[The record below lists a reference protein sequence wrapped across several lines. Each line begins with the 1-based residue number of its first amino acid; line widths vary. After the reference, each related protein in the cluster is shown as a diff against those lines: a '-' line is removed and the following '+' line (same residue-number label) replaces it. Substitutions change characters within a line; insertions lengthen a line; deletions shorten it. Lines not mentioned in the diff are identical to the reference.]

1 MPRSPSAE
9 VGAASGTKRAAVG
22 GRSGL
27 GRSGLGRL
35 VPRLPILGDLRLGR
49 RLGWVIPVLIVL
61 VAAIVGYNAR
71 AIDQQRGSALVV
83 YTAAR
88 QRALVERYTTDVL
101 LVVDGFEA
109 DPEESGEDVREPV
122 DVLLDGGSVR
132 APQGGGA
139 RVEIPPARDWRVR
152 RKLEQDRR
160 LIDELIRTGDRL
172 LDGGRDDPQYEANV
186 TRLRVL
192 SAQLSSV
199 SNDAVREITQQTE
212 ASLSR
217 LVRIEIALG
226 LLSALA
232 ALALGLLLRRAGAEQ
247 AAQFRSLVN
256 NSSDLITVL
265 APDGTIAYQSPSVQ
279 RVLGRRPGDLVGT
292 PLGELV
298 HTDDQHDV
306 SVSLTELVEA
316 APGATANFGC
326 RLQHEDGSW
335 RHVESICTNLADD
348 PRVHG
353 LVLNIRD
360 VTEQAALRQSISDL
374 LHNLAR
380 RSQGLVDRQ
389 LELIDELER
398 NEVDPDRLQELFR
411 MDHLATR
418 MRRNVEN
425 LIVLSGVDQRRRWSE
440 SVPLH
445 DVVEAAVAEVED
457 YSRVQVAGIH
467 SLALVGQAASDVAHL
482 LAELVENATTF
493 SSPTTRVEVSGGPTG
508 NGYVLEIEDHGI
520 GMSDAELAEAN
531 RRLAEPLAADVA
543 VSRMMGFHVVGRLAA
558 RHGIRVQLRHC
569 WFGGVTALVLLP
581 AVLLGSAGEHPAMAP
596 PVPAGVMASPE
607 SLLLAQTT
615 KSGWQPRAHL
625 PLRRH
630 AGPAPNRGGDTDAA
644 AEAGEPFE

>member
-1 MPRSPSAE
+1 
-9 VGAASGTKRAAVG
+9 
-22 GRSGL
+22 
-27 GRSGLGRL
+27 L

-49 RLGWVIPVLIVL
+49 RLGWVIFLLIVL

-71 AIDQQRGSALVV
+71 AISQQRGSALVV
-83 YTAAR
+83 NQATR
-88 QRALVERYTTDVL
+88 QRALVERYTRDVL
-101 LVVDGFEA
+101 LKVDGFKA
-109 DPEESGEDVREPV
+109 DPKDSAEAVRQPV

-132 APQGGGA
+132 APQGDGS
-139 RVEIPPARDWRVR
+139 RVEIEPARNWRIR
-152 RKLEQDRR
+152 RKLENDRH
-160 LIDELIRTGDRL
+160 LIDELIRTGDRVL
-172 LDGGRDDPQYEANV
+172 KGGPDSPSYEADV

-192 SAQLSSV
+192 GAQLSSV
-199 SNDAVREITQQTE
+199 SNDAAQEITQQTE
-212 ASLSR
+212 ASISR

-226 LLSALA
+226 LLGVLA
-232 ALALGLLLRRAGAEQ
+232 ALALGLVLRRAGAEQ

-265 APDGTIAYQSPSVQ
+265 GPDGTIAYQSPSVQ
-279 RVLGRRPGDLVGT
+279 RVLGRRAADLTGTALGDLVH
-292 PLGELV
+292 P
-298 HTDDQHDV
+298 DDRHDV
-306 SVSLTELVEA
+306 NDSLTKLAEA
-316 APGATANFGC
+316 APGATASFGC

-398 NEVDPDRLQELFR
+398 NEVDPDRLHELFR

-440 SVPLH
+440 SVPLR
-445 DVVEAAVAEVED
+445 DVVEAAVGEVEE
-457 YSRVQVAGIH
+457 YSRVQITGIH
-467 SLALVGQAASDVAHL
+467 DLTLVGQAASDVAHL
-482 LAELVENATTF
+482 LAELVENATSF
-493 SSPTTRVEVSGGPTG
+493 SSPTTMVEVSGGPTG

-520 GMSDAELAEAN
+520 GMSDTELDEAN

-581 AVLLGSAGEHPAMAP
+581 AALLGSAGEMSM
-596 PVPAGVMASPE
+596 PVPAGVMVSPE
-607 SLLLAQTT
+607 RLLLANTT
-615 KSGWQPRAHL
+615 KSGWQPRTHL
-625 PLRRH
+625 PLRQ
-630 AGPAPNRGGDTDAA
+630 AGPPPDHGGDPDAA
-644 AEAGEPFE
+644 AEAGDSFE

>member
-1 MPRSPSAE
+1 MRRSPSAE
-9 VGAASGTKRAAVG
+9 VGAASATQRTAAG
-22 GRSGL
+22 GRSGI
-27 GRSGLGRL
+27 GRL

-71 AIDQQRGSALVV
+71 AIAQQRGSALVV

-88 QRALVERYTTDVL
+88 QRALVERYTKDVL
-101 LVVDGFEA
+101 LVVDGFQA
-109 DPEESGEDVREPV
+109 DPEESGEAMRQPV
-122 DVLLDGGSVR
+122 NVLLDGGSVR
-132 APQGGGA
+132 APQGDGS
-139 RVEIPPARDWRVR
+139 RVEIPPARDWKVR

-172 LDGGRDDPQYEANV
+172 LDGGRADPRYAAGV

-199 SNDAVREITQQTE
+199 SNDAVQEITQQTE

-232 ALALGLLLRRAGAEQ
+232 ALAMGLLLRRAGTEQ

-279 RVLGRRPGDLVGT
+279 RMLGRRAADLIGTALGDLVH
-292 PLGELV
+292 P
-298 HTDDQHDV
+298 DDQHDV
-306 SVSLTELVEA
+306 NASLTKLVDA
-316 APGATANFGC
+316 APGATDNFGC
-326 RLQHEDGSW
+326 RLRHEDGSW
-335 RHVESICTNLADD
+335 RYVESICTNLADD
-348 PRVHG
+348 PRVNG

-360 VTEQAALRQSISDL
+360 VTEQAALRKSIGDL

-398 NEVDPDRLQELFR
+398 SEVDPDRLHELFR

-425 LIVLSGVDQRRRWSE
+425 LIVLSGVEPRRRWSE
-440 SVPLH
+440 SVPLR

-467 SLALVGQAASDVAHL
+467 GLTLAGRAASDVAHL
-482 LAELVENATTF
+482 LAELVENATSF
-493 SSPTTRVEVSGGPTG
+493 SSPTTWVEISGGPTG

-569 WFGGVTALVLLP
+569 WFGGVAALVLLP
-581 AVLLGSAGEHPAMAP
+581 ADLLGSAGEHPATAP
-596 PVPAGVMASPE
+596 PVPAGVMVSPE
-607 SLLLAQTT
+607 PLLLANTT
-615 KSGWQPRAHL
+615 ESGWQPRAHL

-630 AGPAPNRGGDTDAA
+630 AAPAPNRGGDTDAA
-644 AEAGEPFE
+644 AEAGEPVE

>member
-1 MPRSPSAE
+1 MRRSPSAE
-9 VGAASGTKRAAVG
+9 VGAASATQRAAAG
-22 GRSGL
+22 GRSGI
-27 GRSGLGRL
+27 GRL

-61 VAAIVGYNAR
+61 VVAIVGYNAR
-71 AIDQQRGSALVV
+71 AIAQQRGSALIVSV
-83 YTAAR
+83 AAR

-101 LVVDGFEA
+101 LVVDGFQA
-109 DPEESGEDVREPV
+109 DPEESAEDVRQPV

-172 LDGGRDDPQYEANV
+172 LDGGRADPEYDANV

-226 LLSALA
+226 LLSVLA

-265 APDGTIAYQSPSVQ
+265 APDGTIAYQSPSVE
-279 RVLGRRPGDLVGT
+279 RMLGRRAADLVGT
-292 PLGELV
+292 ALGDLV
-298 HTDDQHDV
+298 HPDDQHPV
-306 SVSLTELVEA
+306 NVSLTKLEE

-326 RLQHEDGSW
+326 RLRHEDGSW

-348 PRVHG
+348 PRVNG

-360 VTEQAALRQSISDL
+360 VTEQAALRKSIGDL

-398 NEVDPDRLQELFR
+398 SEVDPDRLHELFR

-425 LIVLSGVDQRRRWSE
+425 LIVLSGVEQRRRWSE
-440 SVPLH
+440 SVPLR

-467 SLALVGQAASDVAHL
+467 DLTLAGRAASDVAHL
-482 LAELVENATTF
+482 LAELVENATSF
-493 SSPTTRVEVSGGPTG
+493 SSPTTMVEVSGGPTG
-508 NGYVLEIEDHGI
+508 NGYVIEIEDHGI
-520 GMSDAELAEAN
+520 GMSDAELAETN

-558 RHGIRVQLRHC
+558 RHGIRVQLRHR
-569 WFGGVTALVLLP
+569 WFGGVAALVLLP
-581 AVLLGSAGEHPAMAP
+581 AALLGSAGERPAMAP
-596 PVPAGVMASPE
+596 PVPAGVVVSPE
-607 SLLLAQTT
+607 PLLLANARE
-615 KSGWQPRAHL
+615 SGWQPRAHL

-630 AGPAPNRGGDTDAA
+630 AAPAPNRGGGTHAA
-644 AEAGEPFE
+644 AEAGEPVE

>member
-1 MPRSPSAE
+1 MRRSPSAE
-9 VGAASGTKRAAVG
+9 AGAASATRRAGAG
-22 GRSGL
+22 GRAGI
-27 GRSGLGRL
+27 GRL

-49 RLGWVIPVLIVL
+49 RLGWVIPVLVIL
-61 VAAIVGYNAR
+61 VAAIVVYNAR
-71 AIDQQRGSALVV
+71 ALDQQRGSALIVNL
-83 YTAAR
+83 AAR

-101 LVVDGFEA
+101 LKVDGFEA
-109 DPEESGEDVREPV
+109 DPEESAEDVREPV

-132 APQGGGA
+132 APQGDGS
-139 RVEIPPARDWRVR
+139 RVEIPPARDWKVR
-152 RKLEQDRR
+152 LKLEQDRR
-160 LIDELIRTGDRL
+160 LIDKLIVTGDRL
-172 LDGGRDDPQYEANV
+172 LDGGPDSPRYEDNV
-186 TRLRVL
+186 TELRVL

-199 SNDAVREITQQTE
+199 SNDAAREITQVTE
-212 ASLSR
+212 ASISR

-226 LLSALA
+226 LLGVLA

-265 APDGTIAYQSPSVQ
+265 ATDGTIAYQSPSVQ
-279 RVLGRRPGDLVGT
+279 RVLGRRAADLVGT
-292 PLGELV
+292 ALVDLV
-298 HTDDQHDV
+298 HPDDRPDV
-306 SVSLTELVEA
+306 NIALTKLVE

-326 RLQHEDGSW
+326 RLQHDDGSW

-348 PRVHG
+348 PRVNG

-360 VTEQAALRQSISDL
+360 VTEQAALRKSIGDL

-389 LELIDELER
+389 LELVDELER
-398 NEVDPDRLQELFR
+398 KEVDPDRLQELFR

-440 SVPLH
+440 SVPLR
-445 DVVEAAVAEVED
+445 DVVEAAVGEVED
-457 YSRVQVAGIH
+457 YSRVQVAGIQDLT
-467 SLALVGQAASDVAHL
+467 LAGRAASDVAHL
-482 LAELVENATTF
+482 LAELVENATSF
-493 SSPTTRVEVSGGPTG
+493 SSPTTTVEVSGGPTG

-581 AVLLGSAGEHPAMAP
+581 AVLLGSAGEHPGMAA
-596 PVPAGVMASPE
+596 PVPAGVMGSPE
-607 SLLLAQTT
+607 ALLLANAT

-630 AGPAPNRGGDTDAA
+630 AAPAPHRGGDMDAA
-644 AEAGEPFE
+644 AEAGERAE

>member
-1 MPRSPSAE
+1 MTQRT
-9 VGAASGTKRAAVG
+9 AAG
-22 GRSGL
+22 GRSGI
-27 GRSGLGRL
+27 RRL
-35 VPRLPILGDLRLGR
+35 FLRLPILGDLRLGR

-61 VAAIVGYNAR
+61 VAAIVVYNAR
-71 AIDQQRGSALVV
+71 AIGQQRGSALVV

-88 QRALVERYTTDVL
+88 QRAFVERYTTDVL
-101 LVVDGFEA
+101 LVVDGFKA

-132 APQGGGA
+132 APQGGGQ

-172 LDGGRDDPQYEANV
+172 LDGGRADPEYDANV

-226 LLSALA
+226 LLSVLA

-279 RVLGRRPGDLVGT
+279 RVLGRPPADLVGT
-292 PLGELV
+292 ALGDLV
-298 HTDDQHDV
+298 HPDDQDHVD
-306 SVSLTELVEA
+306 VSLTKLVE

-348 PRVHG
+348 PRVNG

-360 VTEQAALRQSISDL
+360 VTEQAALRKSIGDL

-398 NEVDPDRLQELFR
+398 NEVDPDRLDELFR

-425 LIVLSGVDQRRRWSE
+425 LIVLSGVEQRRRWSE
-440 SVPLH
+440 SVPLR

-467 SLALVGQAASDVAHL
+467 DLTLAGQAASDVAHL
-482 LAELVENATTF
+482 LAELVENATSF
-493 SSPTTRVEVSGGPTG
+493 SSPTTWVEVSGGPTG

-520 GMSDAELAEAN
+520 GMSDTELAEAN

-569 WFGGVTALVLLP
+569 WFGGITALVLLP

-596 PVPAGVMASPE
+596 PVPAGVMTSPE
-607 SLLLAQTT
+607 SLLLANST

-625 PLRRH
+625 PLRGH
-630 AGPAPNRGGDTDAA
+630 AAPAPNRGGDTDAA
-644 AEAGEPFE
+644 AEAGEPVE

>member
-1 MPRSPSAE
+1 MPHSRSAE
-9 VGAASGTKRAAVG
+9 LGAASATERRAAG
-22 GRSGL
+22 GRSGI
-27 GRSGLGRL
+27 GRL

-61 VAAIVGYNAR
+61 VTAIVVYNAR
-71 AIDQQRGSALVV
+71 AISQQRGTALVV
-83 YTAAR
+83 NTAAR

-101 LVVDGFEA
+101 LKVDGFKA
-109 DPEESGEDVREPV
+109 DPEESAEDVREPV

-132 APQGGGA
+132 APQGDGS
-139 RVEIPPARDWRVR
+139 RVEIPPARDRRVR
-152 RKLEQDRR
+152 LKLEQDRR
-160 LIDELIRTGDRL
+160 LIDELIGTGDDVL
-172 LDGGRDDPQYEANV
+172 EGGREDPEYDANV
-186 TRLRVL
+186 TKLRVL

-199 SNDAVREITQQTE
+199 SNDAAREITQVTE
-212 ASLSR
+212 ASISR

-226 LLSALA
+226 LLGVLA

-265 APDGTIAYQSPSVQ
+265 EPDGTIAYQSPSVQ
-279 RVLGRRPGDLVGT
+279 RMLGRRPTDLVGT
-292 PLGELV
+292 PLGDLV
-298 HTDDQHDV
+298 HPDDEHQV
-306 SVSLTELVEA
+306 NVSLAELEE
-316 APGATANFGC
+316 APGASANFGC
-326 RLQHEDGSW
+326 RLQHKDGSW

-348 PRVHG
+348 PRVNG

-360 VTEQAALRQSISDL
+360 VTEQAALRKSIGDL

-398 NEVDPDRLQELFR
+398 NEADPDRLDELFR

-425 LIVLSGVDQRRRWSE
+425 LIVLSGVDQRRRWSA
-440 SVPLH
+440 SVPLP

-457 YSRVQVAGIH
+457 YSRVQVTGIDDLT
-467 SLALVGQAASDVAHL
+467 LAGQAASDVAHL
-482 LAELVENATTF
+482 LAELVENATSF
-493 SSPTTRVEVSGGPTG
+493 SSPSTTVDVSGSPAGT
-508 NGYVLEIEDHGI
+508 GYVLEIEDHGI
-520 GMSDAELAEAN
+520 GMSDDELAEAN

-569 WFGGVTALVLLP
+569 WFGGITALVLLP
-581 AVLLGSAGEHPAMAP
+581 AVLVGSDGEHPAMAP

-607 SLLLAQTT
+607 PLLLAQAPI
-615 KSGWQPRAHL
+615 SGWQPRARL
-625 PLRRH
+625 PLRRQP
-630 AGPAPNRGGDTDAA
+630 APAPAPNRGRDPDAA
-644 AEAGEPFE
+644 AGAGEPVE

>member
-1 MPRSPSAE
+1 MRRSPSAE
-9 VGAASGTKRAAVG
+9 VGAASATQRTAAG
-22 GRSGL
+22 GRSGI
-27 GRSGLGRL
+27 GRL
-35 VPRLPILGDLRLGR
+35 VPRLPILGDLHLGR

-61 VAAIVGYNAR
+61 VTAIVGYNAR
-71 AIDQQRGSALVV
+71 AIAQQRGSALIVN
-83 YTAAR
+83 TAAR
-88 QRALVERYTTDVL
+88 QRALVERYTKDVL
-101 LVVDGFEA
+101 LVVDGFQA
-109 DPEESGEDVREPV
+109 DPEESGEAVRQPV
-122 DVLLDGGSVR
+122 NVLLDGGSVR
-132 APQGGGA
+132 APQGDGS
-139 RVEIPPARDWRVR
+139 RVEIPPARDWKVR

-172 LDGGRDDPQYEANV
+172 LDGGRAAPDYAAGV

-199 SNDAVREITQQTE
+199 SNDAAQEITQQTE

-226 LLSALA
+226 LLSVLA
-232 ALALGLLLRRAGAEQ
+232 ALAVGLLLRRAGAEQ

-265 APDGTIAYQSPSVQ
+265 APDGKITYQSPSVQ
-279 RVLGRRPGDLVGT
+279 RLLGRRAADLVGT
-292 PLGELV
+292 ALGDLV
-298 HTDDQHDV
+298 HPDDRHDV
-306 SVSLTELVEA
+306 NTSLTRLVE
-316 APGATANFGC
+316 APGATANLGC
-326 RLQHEDGSW
+326 RLQHQDGSW

-348 PRVHG
+348 PRVNG

-360 VTEQAALRQSISDL
+360 VTEQAALRKSIGDL

-398 NEVDPDRLQELFR
+398 SEVDPDRLDELFR

-440 SVPLH
+440 SVPLR
-445 DVVEAAVAEVED
+445 DVVEAAVAEVEE
-457 YSRVQVAGIH
+457 YSRVQVGGIH
-467 SLALVGQAASDVAHL
+467 DLTLSGQAASDVAHL
-482 LAELVENATTF
+482 VAELVENATSF
-493 SSPTTRVEVSGGPTG
+493 SSPTTRVEVSGGPAG

-531 RRLAEPLAADVA
+531 NRLAAPLAADIA

-569 WFGGVTALVLLP
+569 WFGGVAALVLLP
-581 AVLLGSAGEHPAMAP
+581 PALLGSAGERPAMAP

-607 SLLLAQTT
+607 PLLLAETT
-615 KSGWQPRAHL
+615 ESGWQQRAHL
-625 PLRRH
+625 PPPRH
-630 AGPAPNRGGDTDAA
+630 AAPAPSRGGDTDAA
-644 AEAGEPFE
+644 AEAGDPVE

>member
-1 MPRSPSAE
+1 MRRSPSAE
-9 VGAASGTKRAAVG
+9 VGAASATERAAAG
-22 GRSGL
+22 GRSGI
-27 GRSGLGRL
+27 GRL

-61 VAAIVGYNAR
+61 VAAIIGYNAR
-71 AIDQQRGSALVV
+71 AISQQRGSALVV

-88 QRALVERYTTDVL
+88 QRAFVERYTTDVL
-101 LVVDGFEA
+101 LVVDGFQA
-109 DPEESGEDVREPV
+109 DPKESGEDVREPV

-132 APQGGGA
+132 APQGGGR

-172 LDGGRDDPQYEANV
+172 LDGGRADPEYKANV

-226 LLSALA
+226 LLGVLA

-265 APDGTIAYQSPSVQ
+265 ARDGTIAYQSPSVQ
-279 RVLGRRPGDLVGT
+279 RVLGRRAADLAGTTLGDLVH
-292 PLGELV
+292 P
-298 HTDDQHDV
+298 DDQDDV
-306 SVSLTELVEA
+306 NASLTELVEA

-326 RLQHEDGSW
+326 RLQHKDGSW
-335 RHVESICTNLADD
+335 RHVESISTNLADD
-348 PRVHG
+348 PRVNG

-360 VTEQAALRQSISDL
+360 VTEQAALRKSISDL

-389 LELIDELER
+389 LEL
-398 NEVDPDRLQELFR
+398 FR
-411 MDHLATR
+411 MDQLATR

-440 SVPLH
+440 SVPLR
-445 DVVEAAVAEVED
+445 DVVEAAVGEVEE
-457 YSRVQVAGIH
+457 YSRVRVAGIH
-467 SLALVGQAASDVAHL
+467 DLTLAGQAASDVAHL
-482 LAELVENATTF
+482 LAELVENATSF
-493 SSPTTRVEVSGGPTG
+493 SSPTTWVEVSGGPTG

-520 GMSDAELAEAN
+520 GMSDAELDEAN

-581 AVLLGSAGEHPAMAP
+581 AVLLGSAGEHLAMAP
-596 PVPAGVMASPE
+596 PVPAGVTASPE
-607 SLLLAQTT
+607 ALLLANNT

-625 PLRRH
+625 PLRGH
-630 AGPAPNRGGDTDAA
+630 PAPAPNRGRDTDAA
-644 AEAGEPFE
+644 AEAGEPVE

>member
-1 MPRSPSAE
+1 MRRSPSAKA
-9 VGAASGTKRAAVG
+9 GAASATQRKAAG
-22 GRSGL
+22 GRSGI
-27 GRSGLGRL
+27 GRL

-61 VAAIVGYNAR
+61 VIAIVGYNAR
-71 AIDQQRGSALVV
+71 ALGQQRGSALIVN
-83 YTAAR
+83 TATR
-88 QRALVERYTTDVL
+88 QRALVERYTKDVL
-101 LVVDGFEA
+101 LVVDGFKA
-109 DPEESGEDVREPV
+109 DPEDSGEAMRQPV

-139 RVEIPPARDWRVR
+139 RVEIPPASNWRVR

-160 LIDELIRTGDRL
+160 LIDELILTGNRL
-172 LDGGRDDPQYEANV
+172 LEGGRADPSYAADV

-199 SNDAVREITQQTE
+199 SNDAAQEITQQAE
-212 ASLSR
+212 ASLNR
-217 LVRIEIALG
+217 LVRIEVGLG
-226 LLSALA
+226 LLSVLA
-232 ALALGLLLRRAGAEQ
+232 ALGLGLLLRRAGAEQ

-279 RVLGRRPGDLVGT
+279 RVLGRPAADLVGT
-292 PLGELV
+292 TLDDLV
-298 HTDDQHDV
+298 HPDDRHDV
-306 SVSLTELVEA
+306 DASLTKLEET
-316 APGATANFGC
+316 PGATTNFGC
-326 RLQHEDGSW
+326 RLRHDDGSW

-348 PRVHG
+348 PRVNG

-398 NEVDPDRLQELFR
+398 NEVDPDRLHELFR

-440 SVPLH
+440 SVPLG

-467 SLALVGQAASDVAHL
+467 DLTLAGQAASDVAHL
-482 LAELVENATTF
+482 LAELVENATSF
-493 SSPTTRVEVSGGPTG
+493 SSPTTIVKVSGGPTG

-520 GMSDAELAEAN
+520 GMSDADLDEAN
-531 RRLAEPLAADVA
+531 RRLAEPLAADIA
-543 VSRMMGFHVVGRLAA
+543 VSKMMGFHVVGRLAA
-558 RHGIRVQLRHC
+558 RHGIRVQLRHR
-569 WFGGVTALVLLP
+569 WFGGVAALVLLP
-581 AVLLGSAGEHPAMAP
+581 SALLDWAREHPAVAP

-607 SLLLAQTT
+607 PFLPANTT
-615 KSGWQPRAHL
+615 ASGWQPRAHL
-625 PLRRH
+625 PLHRH
-630 AGPAPNRGGDTDAA
+630 TAPAPNGGGDTDAA
-644 AEAGEPFE
+644 AEAGEPAE

>member
-1 MPRSPSAE
+1 MPRSRSAE
-9 VGAASGTKRAAVG
+9 LGAASATQRTAAG
-22 GRSGL
+22 GRSGI
-27 GRSGLGRL
+27 GRL

-61 VAAIVGYNAR
+61 VAAIVVYNAR
-71 AIDQQRGSALVV
+71 AIAEQRGSALVV
-83 YTAAR
+83 NLAAR
-88 QRALVERYTTDVL
+88 QRALVERYTKDVL
-101 LVVDGFEA
+101 LVLDGFQA
-109 DPEESGEDVREPV
+109 DPKESAEDVREPV

-132 APQGGGA
+132 APQGDGS

-160 LIDELIRTGDRL
+160 LIDELIQTGDRL
-172 LDGGRDDPQYEANV
+172 LDGGRDDPRYAADL

-199 SNDAVREITQQTE
+199 SNDAAQEITQQTE

-279 RVLGRRPGDLVGT
+279 RILGRHPANLVGTALGDLVH
-292 PLGELV
+292 P
-298 HTDDQHDV
+298 DDQHDV
-306 SVSLTELVEA
+306 SASLTKLVEA

-326 RLQHEDGSW
+326 RLQHNDGSW
-335 RHVESICTNLADD
+335 RHMESICTNLADD
-348 PRVHG
+348 PRIHG

-398 NEVDPDRLQELFR
+398 NEVDPDRLHELFR

-425 LIVLSGVDQRRRWSE
+425 LIVLSGVEQRRRWSE
-440 SVPLH
+440 SVPLR
-445 DVVEAAVAEVED
+445 DVVEAAVAEVEE

-467 SLALVGQAASDVAHL
+467 DLTLAGQAASDVAHL
-482 LAELVENATTF
+482 LAELIENATSF
-493 SSPTTRVEVSGGPTG
+493 SSPTTMVEVSGSPTG

-520 GMSDAELAEAN
+520 GMSDADLAEAN
-531 RRLAEPLAADVA
+531 RRLAEPLAADNIA

-558 RHGIRVQLRHC
+558 RHGIRVQLRHH

-581 AVLLGSAGEHPAMAP
+581 AVLVGSAGEHPAMAP
-596 PVPAGVMASPE
+596 PVPAGVMVSPE
-607 SLLLAQTT
+607 PLLLANAT

-630 AGPAPNRGGDTDAA
+630 AAPAPNHGGDTDAA
-644 AEAGEPFE
+644 AGAGEPVE

>member
-1 MPRSPSAE
+1 MRRSPSAE
-9 VGAASGTKRAAVG
+9 VGAASATQRTAAG
-22 GRSGL
+22 GRSGI
-27 GRSGLGRL
+27 GRL

-71 AIDQQRGSALVV
+71 AIAQQRGSALVV

-88 QRALVERYTTDVL
+88 QRALVERYTKDVL
-101 LVVDGFEA
+101 LVVDGFQA
-109 DPEESGEDVREPV
+109 DPEDSGEAMRQPV

-139 RVEIPPARDWRVR
+139 RVKVSPARDWKVR

-160 LIDELIRTGDRL
+160 LIDELIHTGDRL
-172 LDGGRDDPQYEANV
+172 QEGGRADPVYDANV
-186 TRLRVL
+186 TQLRVL

-199 SNDAVREITQQTE
+199 SNDAVQEITQQTE

-226 LLSALA
+226 LLSVLA
-232 ALALGLLLRRAGAEQ
+232 ALALGLLLRRAGTEQ

-279 RVLGRRPGDLVGT
+279 RMLGRRAADLVGT
-292 PLGELV
+292 ALGDLV
-298 HTDDQHDV
+298 HPDDQHDV
-306 SVSLTELVEA
+306 NVVLTKLVEA

-326 RLQHEDGSW
+326 RLQHKDGSW
-335 RHVESICTNLADD
+335 RHVESICANLADD
-348 PRVHG
+348 PRVNG

-360 VTEQAALRQSISDL
+360 VTEQAALRKSIGDL

-398 NEVDPDRLQELFR
+398 NEVDPERLDELFR

-425 LIVLSGVDQRRRWSE
+425 LIVLSGVDQRRRWRA
-440 SVPLH
+440 SVPLR

-467 SLALVGQAASDVAHL
+467 DLTLAGQAASDVAHL
-482 LAELVENATTF
+482 LAELVENATSF
-493 SSPTTRVEVSGGPTG
+493 SSPTTTVEVSGGPTG

-520 GMSDAELAEAN
+520 GMSDIELDEAN

-581 AVLLGSAGEHPAMAP
+581 AVLLGSDGERPAMAP
-596 PVPAGVMASPE
+596 LVPAGVMVSPE
-607 SLLLAQTT
+607 PLLLAETT
-615 KSGWQPRAHL
+615 VSGWQPRAHL

-630 AGPAPNRGGDTDAA
+630 AAPAPNRGGDTDAA
-644 AEAGEPFE
+644 AEAGEPVE

>member
-1 MPRSPSAE
+1 MRRSPSAE
-9 VGAASGTKRAAVG
+9 VGAASATQRTAAG
-22 GRSGL
+22 GRSGI
-27 GRSGLGRL
+27 GRL

-61 VAAIVGYNAR
+61 VTAIVGYNAR
-71 AIDQQRGSALVV
+71 AIAQQRGSALIVN
-83 YTAAR
+83 TAAR
-88 QRALVERYTTDVL
+88 QRALVERYTKDVL
-101 LVVDGFEA
+101 LVVDGFQA
-109 DPEESGEDVREPV
+109 DPEESGEAVRQPV
-122 DVLLDGGSVR
+122 NVLLDGGSVR
-132 APQGGGA
+132 APQGDGS
-139 RVEIPPARDWRVR
+139 RVEIPPARDWKVR

-172 LDGGRDDPQYEANV
+172 LDGGRAAPDYAAGV

-199 SNDAVREITQQTE
+199 SNDAAQEITQQTE

-226 LLSALA
+226 LLSVLA
-232 ALALGLLLRRAGAEQ
+232 ALAVGLLLRRAGAEQ

-265 APDGTIAYQSPSVQ
+265 APDGRITYQSPSVQ
-279 RVLGRRPGDLVGT
+279 RLLGRRAADLVGT
-292 PLGELV
+292 ALGDLV
-298 HTDDQHDV
+298 HPDDRHDV
-306 SVSLTELVEA
+306 NTSLTRLVE
-316 APGATANFGC
+316 APGATANLGC
-326 RLQHEDGSW
+326 RLQHQDGSW

-348 PRVHG
+348 PRVNG

-360 VTEQAALRQSISDL
+360 VTEQAALRKSIGDL

-398 NEVDPDRLQELFR
+398 SEVDPDRLDELFR

-440 SVPLH
+440 SVPLR

-457 YSRVQVAGIH
+457 YSRVQVAGVH
-467 SLALVGQAASDVAHL
+467 DLTLSGQAASDVAHL
-482 LAELVENATTF
+482 LAELVENATSF

-531 RRLAEPLAADVA
+531 RRLAEPLAADIA

-569 WFGGVTALVLLP
+569 WFGGVAALVLLP
-581 AVLLGSAGEHPAMAP
+581 AVLLGSAGEQPAMAP
-596 PVPAGVMASPE
+596 PVPAGVMVSPE
-607 SLLLAQTT
+607 PLLVAKATA
-615 KSGWQPRAHL
+615 SGWQPRAHL

-630 AGPAPNRGGDTDAA
+630 AAPAPNRGGDTDAA
-644 AEAGEPFE
+644 AGAGEPVD

>member
-1 MPRSPSAE
+1 MGRSSSAE
-9 VGAASGTKRAAVG
+9 VGAASATQRTAAG
-22 GRSGL
+22 GRSGI
-27 GRSGLGRL
+27 GRL

-61 VAAIVGYNAR
+61 VAAIVAYNAR
-71 AIDQQRGSALVV
+71 AIDHQRGSALVI

-88 QRALVERYTTDVL
+88 QRALVERYTMDVL
-101 LVVDGFEA
+101 LVVQGFQA
-109 DPEESGEDVREPV
+109 DPEDSGEAMRQPV

-139 RVEIPPARDWRVR
+139 RVEIPPARDWRIR
-152 RKLEQDRR
+152 AKLEQDRR

-172 LDGGRDDPQYEANV
+172 LAGGPADPGYAADV

-226 LLSALA
+226 LLSAFA
-232 ALALGLLLRRAGAEQ
+232 ALGLGLLLRRAGTEQ

-279 RVLGRRPGDLVGT
+279 RVLGRRAADLVGT
-292 PLGELV
+292 ALGDLV
-298 HTDDQHDV
+298 HLDDRHQV
-306 SVSLTELVEA
+306 VVALTKLVEA
-316 APGATANFGC
+316 TPGATANFGC

-335 RHVESICTNLADD
+335 RHVESSCTNLAHD
-348 PRVHG
+348 PRVNG

-360 VTEQAALRQSISDL
+360 VTEQAALRKSIGDL

-389 LELIDELER
+389 LELLDELER
-398 NEVDPDRLQELFR
+398 NEVDPDRLEELFR

-425 LIVLSGVDQRRRWSE
+425 LIVLSGVGQRRRWSE
-440 SVPLH
+440 SVPLR

-457 YSRVQVAGIH
+457 YSRVQVTDIDDLT
-467 SLALVGQAASDVAHL
+467 LAGQAASDVAHL
-482 LAELVENATTF
+482 LAELVENATLF
-493 SSPTTRVEVSGGPTG
+493 SSPTIRVEVSGGPAG

-558 RHGIRVQLRHC
+558 RHGIRVQLRHN

-581 AVLLGSAGEHPAMAP
+581 AVLLGPAGEHPEMAP
-596 PVPAGVMASPE
+596 PLPAGVRASPE
-607 SLLLAQTT
+607 PLLPAKTT
-615 KSGWQPRAHL
+615 KLGWQPRAHL

-630 AGPAPNRGGDTDAA
+630 AAPASNRGPDMDAA
-644 AEAGEPFE
+644 PEAGEPFE

>member
-1 MPRSPSAE
+1 MRRSPSAE
-9 VGAASGTKRAAVG
+9 AGAASAAQRAAAG
-22 GRSGL
+22 GRSGI
-27 GRSGLGRL
+27 GRL

-71 AIDQQRGSALVV
+71 AIAQQRGSALAV

-101 LVVDGFEA
+101 LVVDGFQA
-109 DPEESGEDVREPV
+109 DPKESGEDVRQPV

-132 APQGGGA
+132 APQGDGS
-139 RVEIPPARDWRVR
+139 RVEIPPARDWKVR

-172 LDGGRDDPQYEANV
+172 LDGGRADSRYAADV

-199 SNDAVREITQQTE
+199 SNDAVQEITQQTE

-265 APDGTIAYQSPSVQ
+265 APDGTITYQSPSVE
-279 RVLGRRPGDLVGT
+279 RMLGRRPADLVGT
-292 PLGELV
+292 ALGDLV
-298 HTDDQHDV
+298 HPDDRHDV
-306 SVSLTELVEA
+306 SISLTKLAES
-316 APGATANFGC
+316 PGATANFGC

-348 PRVHG
+348 PRVRG

-360 VTEQAALRQSISDL
+360 VTEQAALRKSIGEL
-374 LHNLAR
+374 YHNLAR
-380 RSQGLVDRQ
+380 RSQGLVDLQ
-389 LELIDELER
+389 LELIEELER
-398 NEVDPDRLQELFR
+398 GEVDPDRLEELVR
-411 MDHLATR
+411 IDHLATR
-418 MRRNVEN
+418 MRRNAEN
-425 LIVLSGVDQRRRWSE
+425 LIVLSGVEQHRRWSE
-440 SVPLH
+440 PVPLR
-445 DVVEAAVAEVED
+445 DVVEAALAELKE
-457 YSRVQVAGIH
+457 YSRVQVAPLH
-467 SLALVGQAASDVAHL
+467 DLRLSGQAASDVAHL
-482 LAELVENATTF
+482 LAELVENATSF
-493 SSPTTRVEVSGGPTG
+493 SPPVTKVQISGDPVGT
-508 NGYVLEIEDHGI
+508 GYVLEIEDRGI
-520 GMSDAELAEAN
+520 GMSDAELIQAN
-531 RRLAEPLAADVA
+531 RRLTAPLAADIA
-543 VSRMMGFHVVGRLAA
+543 VSRMMGFHVVGRLAS
-558 RHGIRVQLRHC
+558 RYGIKVQLRHS
-569 WFGGVTALVLLP
+569 WYDGVAALVLLP
-581 AVLLGSAGEHPAMAP
+581 AVLLTSAGERPDVAP
-596 PVPAGVMASPE
+596 PMPAGGAVSPDP
-607 SLLLAQTT
+607 LLPAETT
-615 KSGWQPRAHL
+615 ASGWQQRAYL

-630 AGPAPNRGGDTDAA
+630 ATPAPNRGEDTGAPA
-644 AEAGEPFE
+644 S

>member
-1 MPRSPSAE
+1 MRRSRSTEAGATSATQRT
-9 VGAASGTKRAAVG
+9 AAG
-22 GRSGL
+22 GRSGI
-27 GRSGLGRL
+27 GRL
-35 VPRLPILGDLRLGR
+35 FPRLPILGDLRLGR

-61 VAAIVGYNAR
+61 VAAIIGYNAR
-71 AIDQQRGSALVV
+71 AIAQQRGSALVV

-88 QRALVERYTTDVL
+88 QRAFVERYTTDVL
-101 LVVDGFEA
+101 LVVDGFKA

-132 APQGGGA
+132 APQGGGR

-152 RKLEQDRR
+152 RKLEQDRH
-160 LIDELIRTGDRL
+160 LIDQLIRTGDGL
-172 LDGGRDDPQYEANV
+172 LDGGRADPEYDANV

-217 LVRIEIALG
+217 LVQVEIVLG

-232 ALALGLLLRRAGAEQ
+232 ALAMGLLLRRAGAEQ

-279 RVLGRRPGDLVGT
+279 RVLGRRAGDLVGT
-292 PLGELV
+292 ALGDLV
-298 HTDDQHDV
+298 HPDDRHQV
-306 SVSLTELVEA
+306 IASLTKLVE
-316 APGATANFGC
+316 APGATDNFGC
-326 RLQHEDGSW
+326 RLRHEDGSW
-335 RHVESICTNLADD
+335 RHVESICTNLTDD
-348 PRVHG
+348 PRVSG
-353 LVLNIRD
+353 LVLNVRD
-360 VTEQAALRQSISDL
+360 VTEQAALRKSIGDL

-398 NEVDPDRLQELFR
+398 NEADPNRLDELFR

-440 SVPLH
+440 SVPLR

-467 SLALVGQAASDVAHL
+467 DLTLAGQAASDVAHL
-482 LAELVENATTF
+482 LAELVENATSF
-493 SSPTTRVEVSGGPTG
+493 SSPTTMVEVSGGPTG

-531 RRLAEPLAADVA
+531 KRLAEPLAADVA

-569 WFGGVTALVLLP
+569 WFGGVAALVLLP
-581 AVLLGSAGEHPAMAP
+581 AVLLGSAGERPAMAP
-596 PVPAGVMASPE
+596 LVPAGVMVSPE
-607 SLLLAQTT
+607 PLLVAKTT
-615 KSGWQPRAHL
+615 ASGWQPRARL

-630 AGPAPNRGGDTDAA
+630 AAPAPNRGGDTDAA
-644 AEAGEPFE
+644 AEAGEPVE

>member
-1 MPRSPSAE
+1 MRRSPSAE
-9 VGAASGTKRAAVG
+9 AGAASATRRAGAG
-22 GRSGL
+22 GRAGI
-27 GRSGLGRL
+27 GRL

-49 RLGWVIPVLIVL
+49 RLGWVIPVLVVL
-61 VAAIVGYNAR
+61 VAAIVVYNAR
-71 AIDQQRGSALVV
+71 ALDQQRGSALVV
-83 YTAAR
+83 NLAAR

-101 LVVDGFEA
+101 LVVDGFQA
-109 DPEESGEDVREPV
+109 DPEESAEDVREPV

-132 APQGGGA
+132 APQGDGS
-139 RVEIPPARDWRVR
+139 RVEIPPARDRKVR
-152 RKLEQDRR
+152 LKLEQDRR
-160 LIDELIRTGDRL
+160 LIDELIETGDRL
-172 LDGGRDDPQYEANV
+172 QKGGREDPRYEANV
-186 TRLRVL
+186 TQLRVL

-199 SNDAVREITQQTE
+199 SNDAAREITQVTE
-212 ASLSR
+212 ASISR
-217 LVRIEIALG
+217 LIRIEIALG
-226 LLSALA
+226 LLGVLA

-265 APDGTIAYQSPSVQ
+265 GPDGTIAYQSPSVQ
-279 RVLGRRPGDLVGT
+279 RVLGRRPADLVGT
-292 PLGELV
+292 ALGDLV
-298 HTDDQHDV
+298 HPDDRHDV

-326 RLQHEDGSW
+326 RLQHKDGSW

-353 LVLNIRD
+353 LVVNLRD
-360 VTEQAALRQSISDL
+360 VTEQAGLRQSISDL

-440 SVPLH
+440 SVPLR
-445 DVVEAAVAEVED
+445 DVVEAAVAEVEE
-457 YSRVQVAGIH
+457 YSRVQVAGIDDLT
-467 SLALVGQAASDVAHL
+467 LAGHAASDVAHL
-482 LAELVENATTF
+482 VAELVENATSF
-493 SSPTTRVEVSGGPTG
+493 SSPTTKVEVSGGPAGT
-508 NGYVLEIEDHGI
+508 GYVLEIEDHGI

-581 AVLLGSAGEHPAMAP
+581 AVLLGSAGEHPGMAA
-596 PVPAGVMASPE
+596 PVPAGVMVSPE
-607 SLLLAQTT
+607 ALLLANAT

-625 PLRRH
+625 PLRRQ
-630 AGPAPNRGGDTDAA
+630 AAPAPDRGGDTGAA
-644 AEAGEPFE
+644 AEAGEPAD

>member
-1 MPRSPSAE
+1 MPRSRSAE
-9 VGAASGTKRAAVG
+9 LGAASAAQRTAKG
-22 GRSGL
+22 GRSGI
-27 GRSGLGRL
+27 GRL
-35 VPRLPILGDLRLGR
+35 IPRLPILGDLRLGR

-61 VAAIVGYNAR
+61 VAAIVVYNAR
-71 AIDQQRGSALVV
+71 AIEQQRGSALVV
-83 YTAAR
+83 SVAAR

-101 LVVDGFEA
+101 LVVDGFKA
-109 DPEESGEDVREPV
+109 DPEDSAERVRQPV

-132 APQGGGA
+132 APQGDGS

-152 RKLEQDRR
+152 LKLEQDRR
-160 LIDELIRTGDRL
+160 LIDELVATGDRL
-172 LDGGRDDPQYEANV
+172 LEGGRKDPSYAANL
-186 TRLRVL
+186 TKLRVL

-199 SNDAVREITQQTE
+199 SNDATQEITQQTE
-212 ASLSR
+212 ASISR

-226 LLSALA
+226 LLGVLA

-279 RVLGRRPGDLVGT
+279 RVLGQRPADLVGT
-292 PLGELV
+292 ALSDIV
-298 HTDDQHDV
+298 HPDDRHDV
-306 SVSLTELVEA
+306 SASLAELVEA
-316 APGATANFGC
+316 APGATASFGC
-326 RLQHEDGSW
+326 RLHHKDGSW

-348 PRVHG
+348 PRVNG

-360 VTEQAALRQSISDL
+360 ITEQAALRQSISDL

-425 LIVLSGVDQRRRWSE
+425 LIVLSGVDQRRRWRE
-440 SVPLH
+440 SVPLR
-445 DVVEAAVAEVED
+445 DVVEAAVGEVEE

-467 SLALVGQAASDVAHL
+467 DLTLAGQAASDVAHL
-482 LAELVENATTF
+482 LAELVENATSF
-493 SSPTTRVEVSGGPTG
+493 SSPSTMVEVSGGPAG

-520 GMSDAELAEAN
+520 GMSDEELAEAN

-569 WFGGVTALVLLP
+569 WFGGITALVLLP
-581 AVLLGSAGEHPAMAP
+581 TGLLGSDGEHPAMAP
-596 PVPAGVMASPE
+596 LVPARVTASPE
-607 SLLLAQTT
+607 PLLLANAM

-630 AGPAPNRGGDTDAA
+630 PAPAPNRGRDTDAA
-644 AEAGEPFE
+644 AEAGEPVD

>member
-1 MPRSPSAE
+1 MRRSRSAE
-9 VGAASGTKRAAVG
+9 VRAASATQRTAAG
-22 GRSGL
+22 ARSGI
-27 GRSGLGRL
+27 GRL

-49 RLGWVIPVLIVL
+49 RLGWVIAVLIVL

-88 QRALVERYTTDVL
+88 QRAFVERYTTDVL
-101 LVVDGFEA
+101 LVVDGFQA
-109 DPEESGEDVREPV
+109 DPEESAEDVREPV

-132 APQGGGA
+132 SPRGDGS
-139 RVEIPPARDWRVR
+139 RVEITPARDWRVR

-172 LDGGRDDPQYEANV
+172 LDGGRDDPDHKANV
-186 TRLRVL
+186 TKLRVL

-217 LVRIEIALG
+217 LVRIGIALG

-279 RVLGRRPGDLVGT
+279 RVLGRRAADLVGT
-292 PLGELV
+292 ALGDLV
-298 HTDDQHDV
+298 HPDDRHDV
-306 SVSLTELVEA
+306 SIALTKLVE
-316 APGATANFGC
+316 APGATANIGC
-326 RLQHEDGSW
+326 RLQHKDGSW

-348 PRVHG
+348 PRVNG

-360 VTEQAALRQSISDL
+360 VTEQAALRKSIGDL

-398 NEVDPDRLQELFR
+398 NEVDPDRLDELFR

-440 SVPLH
+440 SVPLR
-445 DVVEAAVAEVED
+445 DVAEAAVAEVED
-457 YSRVQVAGIH
+457 YSRVRVAGIH
-467 SLALVGQAASDVAHL
+467 DLTLAGQAASDVAHL
-482 LAELVENATTF
+482 LAELVENATSF
-493 SSPTTRVEVSGGPTG
+493 SSPTTWVEVSGGPTA

-531 RRLAEPLAADVA
+531 RRLAAPLAADIA
-543 VSRMMGFHVVGRLAA
+543 DEARMMGFHVVGRLAA
-558 RHGIRVQLRHC
+558 RHGIRVQLRHG
-569 WFGGVTALVLLP
+569 WFGGITALVLLP
-581 AVLLGSAGEHPAMAP
+581 AVLLGSTGEQPAKAP
-596 PVPAGVMASPE
+596 PVPAGVMASSE
-607 SLLLAQTT
+607 ALLLANTT

-630 AGPAPNRGGDTDAA
+630 AAPGPSRGGDPDAA
-644 AEAGEPFE
+644 AGAGEPAD

>member
-1 MPRSPSAE
+1 MPRSRSAD
-9 VGAASGTKRAAVG
+9 VVPASANQRAAAG
-22 GRSGL
+22 GRSGI
-27 GRSGLGRL
+27 GRL

-49 RLGWVIPVLIVL
+49 RLGWVIPVLILL

-71 AIDQQRGSALVV
+71 AIAQQRGSALVV

-88 QRALVERYTTDVL
+88 QRALVERYTKDVL
-101 LVVDGFEA
+101 VVVDGFQA
-109 DPEESGEDVREPV
+109 DPKESGEAMRQPV
-122 DVLLDGGSVR
+122 NVLLDGGSVR
-132 APQGGGA
+132 APQGDGS
-139 RVEIPPARDWRVR
+139 RVKIPPARDWRVR
-152 RKLEQDRR
+152 RKLEQDRS
-160 LIDELIRTGDRL
+160 LIDQLIRTGDRL
-172 LDGGRDDPQYEANV
+172 LEGGRDDPRYDDDV
-186 TRLRVL
+186 TRLRLL

-199 SNDAVREITQQTE
+199 SNDAVQEITQQTE

-232 ALALGLLLRRAGAEQ
+232 ALGLGLLLRRAGAEQ

-279 RVLGRRPGDLVGT
+279 RVLGRRAADLAGTALGDLVH
-292 PLGELV
+292 PE
-298 HTDDQHDV
+298 DQHDV
-306 SVSLTELVEA
+306 SVSLTKLVEA

-326 RLQHEDGSW
+326 RLQHKDGSW

-348 PRVHG
+348 PRVNG

-360 VTEQAALRQSISDL
+360 VTEQAALRKSIGDL

-389 LELIDELER
+389 LELIDELEGK
-398 NEVDPDRLQELFR
+398 EADPDRLDELFR

-425 LIVLSGVDQRRRWSE
+425 LIVLSGVDQRRRWSA
-440 SVPLH
+440 SVPLR

-467 SLALVGQAASDVAHL
+467 DLALAGQAASDVAHL
-482 LAELVENATTF
+482 LAELVENATSF
-493 SSPTTRVEVSGGPTG
+493 SSPTTMVEVSGGPAG

-520 GMSDAELAEAN
+520 GMSDDELDEAN

-558 RHGIRVQLRHC
+558 RHGIRVQLRQR

-581 AVLLGSAGEHPAMAP
+581 ATMLGSAGEHPAMAP
-596 PVPAGVMASPE
+596 PVPAGVKVSPE
-607 SLLLAQTT
+607 PLLPADTT
-615 KSGWQPRAHL
+615 RSGWQPRARL

-630 AGPAPNRGGDTDAA
+630 AGPAPTRGRDTDAA
-644 AEAGEPFE
+644 AAAGEPVE

>member
-1 MPRSPSAE
+1 MRRSPSAE
-9 VGAASGTKRAAVG
+9 VGAASATQRTAAG
-22 GRSGL
+22 GRSGI
-27 GRSGLGRL
+27 GRL

-61 VAAIVGYNAR
+61 VTAIVGYNAR
-71 AIDQQRGSALVV
+71 AIAQQRGSALIVN
-83 YTAAR
+83 TAAR
-88 QRALVERYTTDVL
+88 QRALVERYTKDVL
-101 LVVDGFEA
+101 LVVDGFQA
-109 DPEESGEDVREPV
+109 DPEESGEAVRQPV
-122 DVLLDGGSVR
+122 NVLLDGGSVR
-132 APQGGGA
+132 APQGDGS
-139 RVEIPPARDWRVR
+139 RVEIPPARDWKVR

-172 LDGGRDDPQYEANV
+172 LDGGRAAPDYAAGV

-199 SNDAVREITQQTE
+199 SNDAAQEITQQTE

-226 LLSALA
+226 LLSVLA
-232 ALALGLLLRRAGAEQ
+232 ALAVGLLLRRAGAEQ

-265 APDGTIAYQSPSVQ
+265 APDGKITYQSPSVQ
-279 RVLGRRPGDLVGT
+279 RLLGRRAADLVGT
-292 PLGELV
+292 ALGDLV
-298 HTDDQHDV
+298 HPDDRHDV
-306 SVSLTELVEA
+306 NTSLTRLVE
-316 APGATANFGC
+316 APGATANLGC
-326 RLQHEDGSW
+326 RLQHQDGSW

-348 PRVHG
+348 PRVNG

-360 VTEQAALRQSISDL
+360 VTEQAALRRSIGDL

-398 NEVDPDRLQELFR
+398 SEVDPDRLDELFR

-440 SVPLH
+440 SVPLR

-457 YSRVQVAGIH
+457 YSRVQVAGVH
-467 SLALVGQAASDVAHL
+467 DLTLSGQAASDVAHL
-482 LAELVENATTF
+482 LAELVENATSF

-531 RRLAEPLAADVA
+531 RRLAEPLAADIA

-569 WFGGVTALVLLP
+569 WFGGVAALVLLP

-596 PVPAGVMASPE
+596 PVPAGVMVSPE
-607 SLLLAQTT
+607 PLLVAKATA
-615 KSGWQPRAHL
+615 SGWQPRAHL

-630 AGPAPNRGGDTDAA
+630 AAPAPNRGGDTDAA
-644 AEAGEPFE
+644 AGAGEPVE

>member
-1 MPRSPSAE
+1 MRHSRSTEA
-9 VGAASGTKRAAVG
+9 GAASATQRTAAG
-22 GRSGL
+22 GRSGI
-27 GRSGLGRL
+27 GRL

-61 VAAIVGYNAR
+61 VTAIVGYNAR
-71 AIDQQRGSALVV
+71 AIAQQRGSALIVN
-83 YTAAR
+83 TAAR
-88 QRALVERYTTDVL
+88 QRTLVERYAKDVL
-101 LVVDGFEA
+101 LVVDGLQA
-109 DPEESGEDVREPV
+109 DPEDSGEAMRQPV

-132 APQGGGA
+132 APQGDGS

-172 LDGGRDDPQYEANV
+172 LEGGRNNPRYAADV
-186 TRLRVL
+186 TQLRVL
-192 SAQLSSV
+192 TAQLSSV
-199 SNDAVREITQQTE
+199 SNDAAQEITQQTE

-279 RVLGRRPGDLVGT
+279 RLLGRRAADLVGT
-292 PLGELV
+292 ALGDLV
-298 HTDDQHDV
+298 HPDDQHDV
-306 SVSLTELVEA
+306 NVSLTKLVEA

-335 RHVESICTNLADD
+335 RHVESVCTNLADD
-348 PRVHG
+348 PRVNG

-360 VTEQAALRQSISDL
+360 VTEQAALRKSISDL

-398 NEVDPDRLQELFR
+398 SEVDPDRLDELFR

-425 LIVLSGVDQRRRWSE
+425 LIVLSGVEQRRRWSE
-440 SVPLH
+440 SVPLR
-445 DVVEAAVAEVED
+445 DVVEAAVAEVEE
-457 YSRVQVAGIH
+457 YSRVQVTGIH
-467 SLALVGQAASDVAHL
+467 DLTLSGQAASDVAHL
-482 LAELVENATTF
+482 LAELVENATSF
-493 SSPTTRVEVSGGPTG
+493 SSPTTRVEISGGPTG

-520 GMSDAELAEAN
+520 GMSDAELAKAN
-531 RRLAEPLAADVA
+531 RRLAEPLVADVA
-543 VSRMMGFHVVGRLAA
+543 ASRMMGFHVVGRLAA
-558 RHGIRVQLRHC
+558 RHGIKVQLRHS
-569 WFGGVTALVLLP
+569 WFGGVAALVLLP
-581 AVLLGSAGEHPAMAP
+581 AVLLGSAGERPATAP
-596 PVPAGVMASPE
+596 PVPAGVRVSPE
-607 SLLLAQTT
+607 PLLLASTT
-615 KSGWQPRAHL
+615 ESGWQPRAHL

-630 AGPAPNRGGDTDAA
+630 AAPAPNRGRDTDAA
-644 AEAGEPFE
+644 AEAGEPVE

>member
-9 VGAASGTKRAAVG
+9 VGAASATQRPAAG
-22 GRSGL
+22 GRSGI
-27 GRSGLGRL
+27 GRL

-49 RLGWVIPVLIVL
+49 RLGWVIPLLIVL

-71 AIDQQRGSALVV
+71 AIAQQRGSALVV

-88 QRALVERYTTDVL
+88 QRALVERYTKDVL
-101 LVVDGFEA
+101 VVVDGFQA
-109 DPEESGEDVREPV
+109 DPEESGEAMRQPV

-132 APQGGGA
+132 APQGGGS
-139 RVEIPPARDWRVR
+139 RVEIAPARDWRVR

-172 LDGGRDDPQYEANV
+172 LDGGHDDPHYAANV

-199 SNDAVREITQQTE
+199 SNDAVQEITQQTE

-232 ALALGLLLRRAGAEQ
+232 ALGLGLLLRRAGAEQ

-265 APDGTIAYQSPSVQ
+265 ARDGTIAYQSPSVQ
-279 RVLGRRPGDLVGT
+279 RMLGRRAADLVGT
-292 PLGELV
+292 TLGDLV
-298 HTDDQHDV
+298 HPDDQDDV
-306 SVSLTELVEA
+306 NASLTKLVEA
-316 APGATANFGC
+316 APGATANFAC
-326 RLQHEDGSW
+326 RLQHKDGSW

-348 PRVHG
+348 PRVNG

-360 VTEQAALRQSISDL
+360 ITEQAALRKSISDL

-389 LELIDELER
+389 LELLDELER
-398 NEVDPDRLQELFR
+398 AEVDPDRLDELFR

-440 SVPLH
+440 SVPLR
-445 DVVEAAVAEVED
+445 DVVEAVVGEVED
-457 YSRVQVAGIH
+457 YSRVRVAGIH
-467 SLALVGQAASDVAHL
+467 DLTLAGQAASDVAHL
-482 LAELVENATTF
+482 LAELVENATSF
-493 SSPTTRVEVSGGPTG
+493 SSPTTTVELSGGPTA

-520 GMSDAELAEAN
+520 GMSDAELAAAN

-543 VSRMMGFHVVGRLAA
+543 ASRMMGFHVVGRLAA

-569 WFGGVTALVLLP
+569 WFGGVAALVLLP

-596 PVPAGVMASPE
+596 VPAGAMVSPE
-607 SLLLAQTT
+607 PLLLANTT
-615 KSGWQPRAHL
+615 ESGWQPRAHL

-630 AGPAPNRGGDTDAA
+630 AAPAPNRGGDTGAA
-644 AEAGEPFE
+644 AEAGEPVE

>member
-1 MPRSPSAE
+1 MRHSRSTEA
-9 VGAASGTKRAAVG
+9 GAASATQGTAAG
-22 GRSGL
+22 GRSGI
-27 GRSGLGRL
+27 GRL
-35 VPRLPILGDLRLGR
+35 IPRLPILGDLRLGR

-61 VAAIVGYNAR
+61 VTAIVGYNAR
-71 AIDQQRGSALVV
+71 AIAQQRGSALIVN
-83 YTAAR
+83 TAAR
-88 QRALVERYTTDVL
+88 QRTLVERYAKDVL
-101 LVVDGFEA
+101 LVVDGFQA
-109 DPEESGEDVREPV
+109 DPKDSGEAMRQPV

-132 APQGGGA
+132 APQGDGS
-139 RVEIPPARDWRVR
+139 RIEIPPARDWRVR

-172 LDGGRDDPQYEANV
+172 LEGGRNNPRYATDV
-186 TRLRVL
+186 TQLRVL
-192 SAQLSSV
+192 TAQLSSV
-199 SNDAVREITQQTE
+199 SNDATQEITQQTE
-212 ASLSR
+212 ASLNR

-226 LLSALA
+226 LLSVLA
-232 ALALGLLLRRAGAEQ
+232 ALAIGLLLRRAGAEQ

-279 RVLGRRPGDLVGT
+279 RLLGRRAADLVGT
-292 PLGELV
+292 ALGDLV
-298 HTDDQHDV
+298 HPDDRHQV
-306 SVSLTELVEA
+306 IVSLTKLAE
-316 APGATANFGC
+316 APGATDNFGC

-348 PRVHG
+348 PRVNG

-360 VTEQAALRQSISDL
+360 VTEQAALRKSIGDL

-398 NEVDPDRLQELFR
+398 HEVDPDRLDELFR

-440 SVPLH
+440 SVPLG

-457 YSRVQVAGIH
+457 YSRVQITGIH
-467 SLALVGQAASDVAHL
+467 DLTLAGQAASDVAHL
-482 LAELVENATTF
+482 LAELVENATSF
-493 SSPTTRVEVSGGPTG
+493 SSPTTMVKVSGGPTG

-520 GMSDAELAEAN
+520 GMSDADLAEAN
-531 RRLAEPLAADVA
+531 RRLAEPLAADIA

-558 RHGIRVQLRHC
+558 RHGIRVQLRDR
-569 WFGGVTALVLLP
+569 WFGGVAALVLLP
-581 AVLLGSAGEHPAMAP
+581 AALLGSAGEHPAMAP
-596 PVPAGVMASPE
+596 RVPAGVMASPE
-607 SLLLAQTT
+607 PLLPAKTT
-615 KSGWQPRAHL
+615 ASGWQPHAHL

-630 AGPAPNRGGDTDAA
+630 APPAPNRGGDTDAA
-644 AEAGEPFE
+644 AGAGEPVE

>member
-1 MPRSPSAE
+1 MPRSPSAD
-9 VGAASGTKRAAVG
+9 VRAASATQRKAAG
-22 GRSGL
+22 GRSGF
-27 GRSGLGRL
+27 GRL
-35 VPRLPILGDLRLGR
+35 IPRLPILGDLRLGR
-49 RLGWVIPVLIVL
+49 RLGWVIPVFIVL
-61 VAAIVGYNAR
+61 VTAIVGYNAR

-88 QRALVERYTTDVL
+88 QRAFVERYTTDVL
-101 LVVDGFEA
+101 LVVDGFQA
-109 DPEESGEDVREPV
+109 DPEESGEDVRGPV

-132 APQGGGA
+132 APQGGGQ
-139 RVEIPPARDWRVR
+139 RVEIAPASDWRVR

-172 LDGGRDDPQYEANV
+172 LKGGRADPDYDANV
-186 TRLRVL
+186 TQLRVL

-217 LVRIEIALG
+217 LVRIGIGLGVLGAL
-226 LLSALA
+226 LALA
-232 ALALGLLLRRAGAEQ
+232 MGLLLRRAGAEQ

-265 APDGTIAYQSPSVQ
+265 SPDGTIAYQSPSVE
-279 RVLGRRPGDLVGT
+279 RVLGRRPADLVGT
-292 PLGELV
+292 ALGNLV
-298 HTDDQHDV
+298 HPDDRDQV
-306 SVSLTELVEA
+306 IMSVTELAET
-316 APGATANFGC
+316 PGATASFGC
-326 RLQHEDGSW
+326 RLHHEDGSW

-348 PRVHG
+348 PRVNG

-360 VTEQAALRQSISDL
+360 VTEQAALRKSIGDL

-398 NEVDPDRLQELFR
+398 NEVDPDRLEELFR

-440 SVPLH
+440 SVPLRE
-445 DVVEAAVAEVED
+445 VVEAAVGEIED
-457 YSRVQVAGIH
+457 YSRVLVTGIYDLT
-467 SLALVGQAASDVAHL
+467 LAGQAASDVAHL
-482 LAELVENATTF
+482 LAELVENATSF
-493 SSPTTRVEVSGGPTG
+493 SSPSTRVDVSGGPAGT
-508 NGYVLEIEDHGI
+508 GYVLEIEDHGI

-531 RRLAEPLAADVA
+531 KRLAEPLAADVA
-543 VSRMMGFHVVGRLAA
+543 MSRMMGFHVVGRLAA

-581 AVLLGSAGEHPAMAP
+581 AALLGSAGERPPMAP
-596 PVPAGVMASPE
+596 PMPAGVMVSPE
-607 SLLLAQTT
+607 PLLLASSWE
-615 KSGWQPRAHL
+615 SGWQPRAHL
-625 PLRRH
+625 PLGRH
-630 AGPAPNRGGDTDAA
+630 AAPAPHRGGDPDAA